1 MSGFST
7 ARIVAEARS
16 WCGTPYAHQASL
28 KHIGTDCL
36 GLVRGV
42 FASLYRQSPL
52 PPAYAPFAVQGE
64 AELLLKAAHNYL
76 TPTDKPIAAG
86 QVLLFRMRRNLPIRH
101 AAIATTRKK
110 MVHAMSG
117 GTVCEI
123 GISPWWHRH
132 CVARFDFPSVPDNSD
147 NRHE

>member
-1 MSGFST
+1 MSQISV

-28 KHIGTDCL
+28 KHIGADCL

-42 FASLYRQSPL
+42 YAALYRQSPQ
-52 PPAYAPFAVQGE
+52 PPAYAPFAVRGE
-64 AELLLKAAHNYL
+64 PELLLDAAQHYL
-76 TPTDKPIAAG
+76 IATEKPIAAG

-101 AAIATTRKK
+101 AAISTSPQK

-117 GTVCEI
+117 GTICEVDMN
-123 GISPWWHRH
+123 GWWCRH
-132 CVARFDFPSVPDNSD
+132 CVARFVFPDPDGCD
-147 NRHE
+147 E